1 MFPLRR
7 RLTGICLGA
16 ITGLLWAFPLL
27 AAEKLFFSYGPLML
41 SLRVESLSA
50 FAQTGAVDPDLAFYL
65 NRVSPE
71 QQQAFRAALTR
82 PLAIDPVWA
91 SRFFNSAMGQEIL
104 VGLGK
109 GITIPGG
116 SNGAYALRAA
126 IVQGAFEPGGLTV
139 LKVLENL
146 PTDMQVQG
154 EVAAGFAQKLQD
166 LVLATET
173 LVQELRR
180 LTAQEAALAP
190 QVNYEQLPDLRQSGP
205 YGVKKT
211 VWKLV
216 DRSRNRAFYVDV
228 FQPQNPPEGELPV
241 IVFSHGLTSRP
252 EDYAVNL
259 EHLAAYGYVVAAPQ
273 HPGSDKIYLEEM
285 LAGYHRNIFDE
296 QEFINRPLDLKF
308 VLDEVERR
316 NPGEFQGR
324 LNLPQ
329 VGVAGHSFGGYTA
342 LAVAGAEI
350 DFENLER
357 DCQRP
362 YSGIDISLL
371 LECRALALPRQRY
384 SFRDPRIQAVFAA
397 NPVNRSIFG
406 PKGLEPIQVP
416 VLLASGS
423 DDPAAPPALEQI
435 TSFLWL
441 TPPDKYWM
449 LLEGQA
455 HVNFTELDASLT
467 HTLNATL
474 HLVLPSQNLIYDYVK
489 GASIAFF
496 ETYIR
501 ADPQSPD
508 RYRAYLNPAYA
519 EYLSAGQTFKL
530 DMVTAK
536 SAPALRQLVDN
547 FRAEHGGLLSE

>member
-1 MFPLRR
+1 
-7 RLTGICLGA
+7 
-16 ITGLLWAFPLL
+16 
-27 AAEKLFFSYGPLML
+27 ML
-41 SLRVESLSA
+41 SLRVESLRA

-82 PLAIDPVWA
+82 PIPIDPVMA
-91 SRFFNSAMGQEIL
+91 SRFFNSVMGQNIL
-104 VGLGK
+104 THLGK

-126 IVQGAFEPGGLTV
+126 IVQAAFEPGGLTA
-139 LKVLENL
+139 LKVLQNL
-146 PTDMQVQG
+146 PTDIQVQG
-154 EVAAGFAQKLQD
+154 EVAAGFAQKLQE
-166 LVLATET
+166 LILATET
-173 LVQELRR
+173 LVGELRL

-190 QVNYEQLPDLRQSGP
+190 QVNYGQLPDLRQPGP

-211 VWKLV
+211 VWNLV
-216 DRSRNRAFYVDV
+216 DSSRNRAFYVDV

-241 IVFSHGLTSRP
+241 VVFSHGLASRP
-252 EDYAVNL
+252 EDYAVGL
-259 EHLAAYGYVVAAPQ
+259 EHLASYGYVVAAPQ

-285 LAGYHRNIFDE
+285 LAGYHRDIFDE

-308 VLDEVERR
+308 VLDQLERR
-316 NPGEFQGR
+316 NSGEFQGR
-324 LNLPQ
+324 LNLRR

-357 DCQRP
+357 DCQQP

-371 LECRALALPRQRY
+371 LECQALALPRQRY

-406 PKGLEPIQVP
+406 RKGLEPIQIP

-435 TSFLWL
+435 NSFLWL
-441 TPPDKYWM
+441 TAPEKYWI

-467 HTLNATL
+467 QTLNATL
-474 HLVLPSQNLIYDYVK
+474 HLVLPSQNLLYDYVK
-489 GASIAFF
+489 GTSVAFF

-501 ADPQSPD
+501 ANPQTPD

-530 DMVTAK
+530 DMVAAK
-536 SAPALRQLVDN
+536 SAPRLRQLVEE
-547 FRAEHGGLLSE
+547 FREQHGGLLSD